1 MALLTEAQTK
11 EIVNGAIEKI
21 KESVVNEAT
30 NQAIWTTKDEIGK
43 SIRDIVS
50 TFVKEEIAPGI
61 LLELNKNKSLIIEA
75 AVVSAQSLAE
85 TLAKGMADSLAENLG
100 TSYKRDRIL
109 KSLFE

>member
-43 SIRDIVS
+43 SIRD
-50 TFVKEEIAPGI
+50 
-61 LLELNKNKSLIIEA
+61 N
-75 AVVSAQSLAE
+75 
-85 TLAKGMADSLAENLG
+85 
-100 TSYKRDRIL
+100 
-109 KSLFE
+109 